1 MPFPKRLA
9 ILAAIALTCSP
20 IKLDAQPEVGLAER
34 IRGAERV
41 VVGVV
46 LQVDPILQTNEF
58 GDELIVSRTAV
69 QIKETLRGR
78 DDANVIEVDIE
89 GGTFG
94 ELTLSVSD
102 VEPVEPGE
110 RAVFLLNQGAAGAFV
125 PHLQELGI
133 LRLDARGRG
142 QLDARGRGREQP
154 WSLDEIR
161 AVVLTTYSAPQQA
174 YSLCCKWRGVSAQY
188 WVNHNNLDGLSKRNV
203 IRAVKKGAKKWN
215 SVKGSY
221 FNLVYR
227 GTTNRSKVSRNGYND
242 VFFRNNRKRSAI
254 ATNYIWSIR
263 STIVESDTVLWDKAN
278 RFFTGRRGCRNGFY
292 VEDVITHELGH
303 FVGIRHSNVA
313 NATMYSRTRYC
324 NKAIRTLARDDKRA
338 IKALY

>member
-188 WVNHNNLDGLSKRNV
+188 WVNHNNLDGLSRGNAGSDSVQKV
-203 IRAVKKGAKKWN
+203 VGKW
-215 SVKGSY
+215 
-221 FNLVYR
+221 R
-227 GTTNRSKVSRNGYND
+227 RWQR
-242 VFFRNNRKRSAI
+242 
-254 ATNYIWSIR
+254 
-263 STIVESDTVLWDKAN
+263 TVL
-278 RFFTGRRGCRNGFY
+278 G
-292 VEDVITHELGH
+292 EP
-303 FVGIRHSNVA
+303 
-313 NATMYSRTRYC
+313 
-324 NKAIRTLARDDKRA
+324 
-338 IKALY
+338 